1 MKETSFLKQ
10 LSSFGVAPFNFCVV
24 PRNRIIDYA
33 SMQVQ
38 VRDTSKTV
46 GMWTYSRP
54 DFLLLHPQLDK
65 VGDCGLA
72 EMFLELKLTI
82 Y

>member
-1 MKETSFLKQ
+1 
-10 LSSFGVAPFNFCVV
+10 
-24 PRNRIIDYA
+24 
-33 SMQVQ
+33 MQVQ